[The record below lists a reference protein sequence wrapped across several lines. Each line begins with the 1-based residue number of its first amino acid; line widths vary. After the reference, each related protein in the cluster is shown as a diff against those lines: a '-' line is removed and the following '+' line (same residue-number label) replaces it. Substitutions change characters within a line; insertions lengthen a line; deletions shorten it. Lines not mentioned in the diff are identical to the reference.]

1 MIYNFLRSHSLVF
14 SLSIYAETFFAGL
27 NCLIYSL
34 NINHESPSSLFHL
47 EILNSDF
54 LTKFWRNYRQS
65 LQRLSTRVCKYFR
78 PFESLPRLSFFADFG
93 GNYSTEFR
101 FESPISISKW
111 NNWLDFRRK
120 SENYFKVKVFSD
132 SRPKSAQKLILK
144 VFSDSK
150 IQIICRLSNFFKILI
165 WCYTCARMV
174 FLFASLLREQ
184 KAFDKREQTVRWFLY
199 GQSMI
204 SGRWEHR

>member
-1 MIYNFLRSHSLVF
+1 MIYNFLRSHSLVL

-78 PFESLPRLSFFADFG
+78 HESMEGLSDFG
-93 GNYSTEFR
+93 GNYAKISW
-101 FESPISISKW
+101 ESPNLVFQDEI
-111 NNWLDFRRK
+111 NCLDFRDSCIDYISNSLGQRK
-120 SENYFKVKVFSD
+120 TFL
-132 SRPKSAQKLILK
+132 LILK
-144 VFSDSK
+144 GKKTKWAKATNCISLTHILLLGWTLRVEANVVPTKFE
-150 IQIICRLSNFFKILI
+150 FKI
-165 WCYTCARMV
+165 R
-174 FLFASLLREQ
+174 
-184 KAFDKREQTVRWFLY
+184 
-199 GQSMI
+199 
-204 SGRWEHR
+204 